1 MRSITPEP
9 GRAAQAISE
18 IALKETA
25 ALSAFWLAVA
35 GNRDDYAK
43 QLAPFLADQAMPVLI
58 VRKERFDNANAL
70 MADLVHVLEGNRA
83 VFLESL
89 QRQRPDPH
97 RMSIVLLARTE
108 LAMAQSSS
116 PVIWPEWVPG
126 VGGQQVP
133 CFITDITRRIVV
145 PLGASELD
153 VPQIRRAL
161 YAADSALFQRLM
173 QVTSSAPSAHESF
186 FTMIKRRNDISWPAY
201 LANAKSGLRKVINT
215 DSYRPSIRDG
225 DSVIAR
231 LWEIGQARSAH
242 EVDGAA
248 RALASALD
256 IPDGEQLEGW
266 HQGLFGT
273 LMRGR
278 GSLSAADRFC
288 RGTIVA
294 VSAACQYV
302 TCAAHSDEYPQLPV
316 NLLTSVLDD
325 LHRSLVGIEV
335 CLIHLQS
342 KAAPLSSGLD
352 PVSAARDTPAGAGAA
367 VSGNRH
373 SN

>member
-1 MRSITPEP
+1 MRSITAEP
-9 GRAAQAISE
+9 SRAAQAISE

-35 GNRDDYAK
+35 GDRDDYAK
-43 QLAPFLADQAMPVLI
+43 RLTPFLADQAMPVLI

-70 MADLVHVLEGNRA
+70 MADLVHVLEENRA
-83 VFLESL
+83 IFLESL

-97 RMSIVLLARTE
+97 RMSVVLLARTE

-133 CFITDITRRIVV
+133 CFITDMSRRIAV

-161 YAADSALFQRLM
+161 YAADSALLERLM
-173 QVTSSAPSAHESF
+173 EVTSSDPSAHESF
-186 FTMIKRRNDISWPAY
+186 FAMTRRRSDISWQAY
-201 LANAKSGLRKVINT
+201 LANAKSALRKVINT
-215 DSYRPSIRDG
+215 DSYRPSVRDG
-225 DSVIAR
+225 DSVLGR
-231 LWEIGQARSAH
+231 LWEIGQAGSAH
-242 EVDGAA
+242 EVDDAA

-256 IPDGEQLEGW
+256 IPDGEQLESW

-273 LMRGR
+273 LMRGTGR
-278 GSLSAADRFC
+278 LSAADRFC
-288 RGTIVA
+288 RVTIVA

-302 TCAAHSDEYPQLPV
+302 TCAAHSGEYPQLPV

-335 CLIHLQS
+335 CLIHLS
-342 KAAPLSSGLD
+342 KAAPPSTGLD
-352 PVSAARDTPAGAGAA
+352 PVSAVGDTPADAGAA
-367 VSGNRH
+367 VSSNRR